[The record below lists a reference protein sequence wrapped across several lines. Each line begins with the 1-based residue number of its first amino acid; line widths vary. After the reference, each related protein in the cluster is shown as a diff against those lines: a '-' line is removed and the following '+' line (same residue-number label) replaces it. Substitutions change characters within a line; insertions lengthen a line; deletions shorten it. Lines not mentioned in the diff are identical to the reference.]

1 MLCDVHITLKES
13 TVPRSPCET
22 CVNGKV
28 YIKVSDM
35 HFILLRK
42 MKARLPNDD
51 VSRSN
56 TTSIDFC

>member
-1 MLCDVHITLKES
+1 
-13 TVPRSPCET
+13 
-22 CVNGKV
+22 
-28 YIKVSDM
+28 M

-56 TTSIDFC
+56 TMSIDFWISVEVSGEGFGG